1 VSGRPSGRII
11 AEERALMDGILAAE
25 AFLCW
30 DCRTAAF
37 GIEWDPYNERHMVA
51 LDHLRECPVLRTP
64 WSARAAD
71 DYIRAVLIMGGMTLA
86 EYCDVSGLHRVSR

>member
-1 VSGRPSGRII
+1 
-11 AEERALMDGILAAE
+11 
-25 AFLCW
+25 
-30 DCRTAAF
+30 
-37 GIEWDPYNERHMVA
+37 MVA